1 MKTWEV
7 FKLILEN
14 PSKPCMPNHLNF
26 KRLSNG
32 RIYQV
37 GLSNGKQW
45 LFREDEN
52 EDREVVIVYVEE
64 DWELVREPVDF
75 MTAVNS
81 DKRISSEDGVIILCY
96 PGALVRN
103 GWLTI
108 GQINGKWLIE

>member
-64 DWELVREPVDF
+64 DWELVRQEVDF
-75 MTAVNS
+75 MVAINS
-81 DKRISSEDGVIILCY
+81 GKMIKGPHDNAFHEVKYQLA
-96 PGALVRN
+96 GALTLDEV
-103 GWLTI
+103 
-108 GQINGKWLIE
+108 NGKWLVE